1 MSSGPSCCFA
11 WASSRRPLPRSLH
24 TITLCG
30 PRLST
35 ATCASTYEVG
45 NSSIESI
52 HRRAGL
58 LCIAAG
64 RVPPNPHRITFLM
77 AYSVAFSHS
86 LADLPAEVRTRV
98 RQNLEEIGRTIE
110 SLPVGGVLLESVS
123 QSPMQLGV
131 GGGWRFFFKVEPKNR
146 RLVVTSAAPPHAD
159 GAHENAPPK

>member
-64 RVPPNPHRITFLM
+64 RGPPNPHRITFLM
-77 AYSVAFSHS
+77 ADSVAFSHS
-86 LADLPAEVRTRV
+86 LADLPAEVRSRLL
-98 RQNLEEIGRTIE
+98 QDLEEIGRTIE
-110 SLPVGGVLLESVS
+110 RLPVGGGLLGSVS
-123 QSPMQLGV
+123 QSPMQFVV
-131 GGGWRFFFKVEPKNR
+131 GGGWRVFLNGVP
-146 RLVVTSAAPPHAD
+146 
-159 GAHENAPPK
+159 

>member
-64 RVPPNPHRITFLM
+64 RGPPHPHRITLLL
-77 AYSVAFSHS
+77 AVSVPFRHS
-86 LADLPAEVRTRV
+86 LARLPAEGGPRV
-98 RQNLEEIGRTIE
+98 RQNLEVIGRTIW
-110 SLPVGGVLLESVS
+110 SLPL
-123 QSPMQLGV
+123 
-131 GGGWRFFFKVEPKNR
+131 GGGLPESGSQRPI
-146 RLVVTSAAPPHAD
+146 
-159 GAHENAPPK
+159 